1 MAGDIVLAVDGL
13 PVAPNANDSILY
25 GPPGSVVTLTIQ
37 KAKPDGRVLD
47 VLLTRAS
54 ALDLKERPEEDR
66 EEQEEE
72 SDQEHQTHLEGTNP
86 TAPAAAHETAV
97 SHATHSTPLVG
108 TSRTSSPT
116 AAVQPVPPTNTPA
129 WPSQHATES
138 AHTLDS
144 PAIASMSH
152 VLDVSGGRVLREL
165 SQEADV
171 LAPRPPPAFPVSVE
185 APVSAADPGLSN
197 IAGEAVTSLQEPGP
211 SETGILVAEATE
223 APEAGSAREVSE
235 SSKDGGSKESEVSAP
250 SSARRKEKK
259 KKK

>member
-37 KAKPDGRVLD
+37 KAQPDGRVLD

-66 EEQEEE
+66 EEEEEE
-72 SDQEHQTHLEGTNP
+72 SEQEHQTHLEGTHP
-86 TAPAAAHETAV
+86 TVPAAAHETAA
-97 SHATHSTPLVG
+97 SHATHSTPLEG

-116 AAVQPVPPTNTPA
+116 AAVQPVPPPNTPA
-129 WPSQHATES
+129 WPSQHVTES
-138 AHTLDS
+138 AQTQDS
-144 PAIASMSH
+144 PAIASTSR
-152 VLDVSGGRVLREL
+152 VLDVSGRLLGEQ

-171 LAPRPPPAFPVSVE
+171 LAPSPPPAFPVSVE
-185 APVSAADPGLSN
+185 APASAADPGLSN
-197 IAGEAVTSLQEPGP
+197 IAGEAVTSRQEPGP
-211 SETGILVAEATE
+211 SETGIVVAEATE
-223 APEAGSAREVSE
+223 AQEKVSE
-235 SSKDGGSKESEVSAP
+235 SRRDSGSKESEVSAP

-259 KKK
+259 KKR

>member
-1 MAGDIVLAVDGL
+1 MVLAVDGL

-37 KAKPDGRVLD
+37 KAQPDGRVLD

-54 ALDLKERPEEDR
+54 ALDPKERSQEDR

-72 SDQEHQTHLEGTNP
+72 SGQEHQTHLEGTHP
-86 TAPAAAHETAV
+86 TAPASAHETAA

-116 AAVQPVPPTNTPA
+116 AAVQPVPPPNTQA
-129 WPSQHATES
+129 WPSQHVTES
-138 AHTLDS
+138 AQTQDS
-144 PAIASMSH
+144 LAIASTSH
-152 VLDVSGGRVLREL
+152 VLDVSGGGVLAEQ

-171 LAPRPPPAFPVSVE
+171 LAPSPPPAFPQSVE
-185 APVSAADPGLSN
+185 APTSAAEPGLSN
-197 IAGEAVTSLQEPGP
+197 VAGEAVTSRQEPGP
-211 SETGILVAEATE
+211 SETGILVAEATV
-223 APEAGSAREVSE
+223 APEAGKAREVSK
-235 SSKDGGSKESEVSAP
+235 SSKESGSKESEVLAP

-259 KKK
+259 KKR